1 MSKSEEQE
9 VPETEFLKDVWETQ
23 FEVCDICNHAA
34 YYVVTLETGKLFF
47 CHHHFNANKDAL
59 YEIAEDVLD
68 ESKMLIR

>member
-1 MSKSEEQE
+1 MSNPEEQE

-47 CHHHFNANKDAL
+47 CHHHFNANKNAL
-59 YEIAEDVLD
+59 TEIAEDIID
-68 ESKMLIR
+68 ESKMLAR